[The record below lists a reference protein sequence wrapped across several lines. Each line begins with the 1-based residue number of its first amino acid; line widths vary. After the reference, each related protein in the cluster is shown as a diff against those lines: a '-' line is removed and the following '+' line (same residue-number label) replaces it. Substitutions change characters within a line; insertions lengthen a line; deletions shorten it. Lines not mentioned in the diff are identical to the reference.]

1 MKKIIYL
8 SSLLLLSCSVF
19 TSCSDFLDKEPLGK
33 PSTEVILADES
44 NIDYFINRIYGTL
57 SWREWYIGRQ
67 MFNLWEFGADDLIG
81 NPGNGQYNNYK
92 NFTYDPSEWA
102 ITEYW
107 NRTYDCLNHCNQV
120 IDRTPT
126 FKDRN
131 IAEEAEA
138 QAKYF
143 RAYYNF
149 GLVRIFGEAPLRDH
163 VPENSE
169 FDIPKSSS
177 EQIYTLIISD
187 LEYAINN
194 LKTRS
199 QWGSDGLGKVTVG
212 TAQGLLAKVYLQ
224 RQDNANAQKWA
235 YEVIKGGE
243 YRLDDSYRNLYNPD
257 NLYSPEN
264 MMPGHYKH
272 TETVPDGRKWNPYVQ
287 FQGIGNGV
295 GNAELSVEEN
305 IVEAYE
311 AGDTRLTAAVFDPSV
326 DVVVNTNG
334 ENVTPI
340 ARIKYAN
347 KKVIWPA
354 SYWNSNQFSWT
365 SLNPMFLRYADILL
379 IYAEASNELGTSL
392 GGLTAEDALEQ
403 IRFRARG
410 NQSYTS
416 AGILPVIT
424 GLGKDALREV
434 IWHERRIELAF
445 EFQRWPDLIRYEKVV
460 PNYTTNLLR
469 NVYGRTS
476 FNYTKHS
483 QFPIPQSK
491 IDSSQGILKQHDA
504 WN

>member
-8 SSLLLLSCSVF
+8 SLQLFLSCSIL

-33 PSTEVILADES
+33 TSTEVILADES
-44 NIDYFINRIYGTL
+44 NIDYFVNRIYATL

-67 MFNLWEFGADDLIG
+67 MFNVWEFGADDLVG

-92 NFTYDPSEWA
+92 NFTYDASEGA
-102 ITEYW
+102 INEYW

-126 FKDRN
+126 FKDQE
-131 IAEEAEA
+131 IGKLAEA

-143 RAYYNF
+143 RAYYTF

-163 VPENSE
+163 VPDVAD
-169 FDIPKSSS
+169 FDIPTSSS
-177 EQIYTLIISD
+177 DAMYTLIISD
-187 LEYAINN
+187 LEYAIAN

-199 QWGSDGLGKVTVG
+199 EWGADGLGRVTVG

-224 RQDNANAQKWA
+224 RQDNVNAQKWA

-243 YRLDDSYRNLYNPD
+243 YRLDDSYRDLYSPD

-295 GNAELSVEEN
+295 GNGELAVEESLVN
-305 IVEAYE
+305 DYE
-311 AGDTRLTAAVFDPSV
+311 DGDPRKVASIFDSSV
-326 DVVVNTNG
+326 DQVIGTDGKVVS
-334 ENVTPI
+334 PI
-340 ARIKYAN
+340 DRIKYAN

-365 SLNPMFLRYADILL
+365 NLNPMFLRYADVLL

-392 GGLTAEDALEQ
+392 GLTAEAALEQ

-410 NQSYTS
+410 NKTYSE
-416 AGILPVIT
+416 AGVLPEIK
-424 GLGKDALREV
+424 GIGKEALRES
-434 IWHERRIELAF
+434 IWHERRIELSF
-445 EFQRWPDLIRYEKVV
+445 EFQRWHDLMRYEKVV
-460 PNYTTNLLR
+460 PDYTTNLLK
-469 NVYGRTS
+469 NVYGRMS

-483 QFPIPQSK
+483 KFPIPQSK
-491 IDSSQGILKQHDA
+491 INSSQGILEQHDA
-504 WN
+504 WK